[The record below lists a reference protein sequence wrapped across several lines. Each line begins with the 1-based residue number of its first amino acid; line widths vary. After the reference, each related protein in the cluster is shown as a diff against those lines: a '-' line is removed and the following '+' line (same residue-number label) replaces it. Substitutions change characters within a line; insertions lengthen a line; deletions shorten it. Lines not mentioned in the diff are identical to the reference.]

1 MKIISGIYKIVN
13 LKNGKF
19 YLGSSKNTTRRWA
32 RHKSALKHNKH
43 HCTYLQR
50 SWNKHGEKHFIF
62 EVIKEMPGATEP
74 ELLAEEAKLTSELK
88 PQYNIGSVGGGD
100 NLTNNP
106 NREEIIEKIVI
117 SMKERISKMTE
128 QERKE
133 KLGHPGDKNPNWQ
146 GGISK
151 YYCVDCG
158 IEIYYGSNR
167 CMDCSKKGTQ
177 NPFYGKHHSEESKRK
192 SSLKMKGRLPSNTN
206 PIVLNGVS
214 YISQADAARKLNVSI
229 GTISNWVR
237 GKIKQPRAS
246 LSLDVDHIPPTEC
259 HQT

>member
-19 YLGSSKNTTRRWA
+19 YLGSSKNIKRRWYI
-32 RHKSALKHNKH
+32 HKSSLKHNKH

-50 SWNKHGEKHFIF
+50 SWNKHGGQNFSF

-158 IEIYYGSNR
+158 IEIYYGSSR
-167 CMDCSKKGTQ
+167 CMDCSKKGDR
-177 NPFYGKHHSEESKRK
+177 NPFYGKRHTKEYKTQASNR
-192 SSLKMKGRLPSNTN
+192 MKGKLPTNTN
-206 PIVLNGVS
+206 PVAIDGIE
-214 YISQADAARKLNVSI
+214 YISQAEAARKLGVSM
-229 GTISNWVR
+229 GSISNWVR
-237 GKIKQPRAS
+237 GKFKRRHLPLLQDGGHNQI
-246 LSLDVDHIPPTEC
+246 I
-259 HQT
+259 

>member
-1 MKIISGIYKIVN
+1 MNMISGIYKIVN
-13 LKNGKF
+13 TKNGKF
-19 YLGSSKNTTRRWA
+19 YLGSSKNIKRRWYI
-32 RHKSALKHNKH
+32 HKSALKHNRH
-43 HCTYLQR
+43 HCIHLQR
-50 SWNKHGEKHFIF
+50 SWNKHGGQNFSF
-62 EVIKEMPGATEP
+62 EIIKELPGATEP
-74 ELLAEEAKLTSELK
+74 ELLIEETKLISELK

-106 NREEIIEKIVI
+106 NRNDIIR
-117 SMKERISKMTE
+117 RITETLRVKTSLMTE

-133 KLGHPGDKNPNWQ
+133 KLGRPGDKNPNWQ

-151 YYCVDCG
+151 YYCIDCG

-177 NPFYGKHHSEESKRK
+177 NPFYGKHHSEESKQK

-214 YISQADAARKLNVSI
+214 YISQSDAARKLNVSI

-237 GKIKQPRAS
+237 GKIKQPQAS
-246 LSLDVDHIPPTEC
+246 LSLDVDHNLPTEC
-259 HQT
+259 RQT

>member
-19 YLGSSKNTTRRWA
+19 YLGSSKNIKRRWSI
-32 RHKSALKHNKH
+32 HKSSLKHNKH

-50 SWNKHGEKHFIF
+50 SWNKHGGQNFTF

-74 ELLAEEAKLTSELK
+74 ELLNEEAKLTLELQ

-106 NREEIIEKIVI
+106 NRDDIIKKIVT
-117 SMKERISKMTE
+117 SMKERVAKMTE
-128 QERKE
+128 QERKDAW
-133 KLGHPGDKNPNWQ
+133 GQPGDKNPNWQ

-151 YYCVDCG
+151 YYCVDCN

-167 CMDCSKKGTQ
+167 CMDCSKKGNQ
-177 NPFYGKHHSEESKRK
+177 NPFYGKHHTKEYK
-192 SSLKMKGRLPSNTN
+192 SQASNRMKGKLPTNTN
-206 PIVLNGVS
+206 PVTIDGIE
-214 YISQADAARKLNVSI
+214 YISQADAARKLGVSM
-229 GTISNWVR
+229 GSISNWIR
-237 GKIKQPRAS
+237 GKFKRRHLPLLQ
-246 LSLDVDHIPPTEC
+246 DGDHNQVT
-259 HQT
+259 